1 MNTEKLVSSAMQ
13 EQERLQRITQK
24 SDLIF
29 IGTIVEVGD
38 PPKDWS
44 GYFSAYQTIRYRVD
58 QILKGQY
65 SDPEISV
72 DHIVVSGSKTA
83 DSGDTPKLSSAIFY
97 PNASLI
103 VSAQRAGDGSNWK
116 SLNEVIGAV
125 PNSADWLRRVEVLLP
140 KAKQ

>member
-1 MNTEKLVSSAMQ
+1 MNTQIVASPALQ

-29 IGTIVEVGD
+29 IGIVIDAGI
-38 PPKDWS
+38 PPTGWS
-44 GYFSAYQTIRYRVD
+44 GCFSTYQTVRYKVE

-65 SDPEISV
+65 GEPEISV
-72 DHIVVSGSKTA
+72 DHIVVHGSKTA
-83 DSGDTPKLSSAIFY
+83 EPGETPKLSTSIFY
-97 PNASLI
+97 PGANMI
-103 VSAQRAGDGSNWK
+103 VSALRPDADHWT

-140 KAKQ
+140 KRKQ

>member
-1 MNTEKLVSSAMQ
+1 MNIQNLTSPAIQ

-29 IGTIVEVGD
+29 IGTIVDAGT

-44 GYFSAYQTIRYRVD
+44 GYFSAYQTVRYQVQ
-58 QILKGQY
+58 QILKGQ
-65 SDPEISV
+65 SSTPEISV
-72 DHIVVSGSKTA
+72 DHIVVHGSKTA
-83 DSGDTPKLSSAIFY
+83 EPGETPKLASSIFY
-97 PNASLI
+97 PGASLI
-103 VSAQRAGDGSNWK
+103 VSAVRSDADHCK

-140 KAKQ
+140 KAK

>member
-1 MNTEKLVSSAMQ
+1 MSTQKIVSSAMQ

-29 IGTIVEVGD
+29 IGTVLEVGD

-44 GYFSAYQTIRYRVD
+44 GYFSAYQTVRYKVD
-58 QILKGQY
+58 QILKGEY
-65 SDPEISV
+65 GAAEISI

-83 DSGDTPKLSSAIFY
+83 DGGEVPKLSSTIFY
-97 PNASLI
+97 PGASLI
-103 VSAQRAGDGSNWK
+103 VSAQRAGDTGIWK

-125 PNSADWLRRVEVLLP
+125 PNSADWLRRVGALLP
-140 KAKQ
+140 PVKH